1 MHIESSILVVAGSL
15 ALTVTLGLAWCLA
28 GIRYLSSGFLKKLF
42 PSYQYLLKA
51 HIDFLLMTGLLMV
64 FFLLFAHFQLSP
76 APLVLVAMCIGS
88 LGNPAGFLALAIKP
102 ESGAL
107 IAVPTR
113 GGKRGN
119 PVVWSRRFFG
129 ELAKL
134 EGDTG
139 ARHLIGRYQEA
150 VIEVPADDDA
160 IFLDIDTH
168 EALNAAREIKT
179 VRKA

>member
-102 ESGAL
+102 DLPQRPNSLFGAVMTGSFIL
-107 IAVPTR
+107 TTVGYLGAAWYVARAAVV
-113 GGKRGN
+113 G
-119 PVVWSRRFFG
+119 
-129 ELAKL
+129 L
-134 EGDTG
+134 
-139 ARHLIGRYQEA
+139 
-150 VIEVPADDDA
+150 
-160 IFLDIDTH
+160 
-168 EALNAAREIKT
+168 
-179 VRKA
+179 